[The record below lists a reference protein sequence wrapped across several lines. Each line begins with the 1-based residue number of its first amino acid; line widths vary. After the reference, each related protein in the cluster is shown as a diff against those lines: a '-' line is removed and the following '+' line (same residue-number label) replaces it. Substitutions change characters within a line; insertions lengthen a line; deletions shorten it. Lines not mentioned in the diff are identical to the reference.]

1 MHSQIIRDFLDW
13 LDSHDLDHDVI
24 KTEESDHVDMRIY
37 VNFPTG
43 DYVRVSD
50 FTENGQCYVR
60 DNGLVS
66 WMSLFE
72 VTELILEY
80 ANK

>member
-1 MHSQIIRDFLDW
+1 MHSQIIRDLMDW
-13 LDSHDLDHDVI
+13 LDGHELDYDVI
-24 KTEESDHVDMRIY
+24 KAHEDDREDTRIY

-72 VTELILEY
+72 LTELILEY